1 MEAFISPLLSN
12 YCEQHGLGRE
22 KEDYIGPVGDDGI
35 NRYCTPTAV
44 KNALHRLATQHNL
57 FLFPPAETEDM
68 MNIAMARDLAMWMQ
82 TSSNGGTTTVGIF
95 PDDFYVGDNVYPGI
109 KAYLYARG
117 FRGEKSDDYFI
128 TSYKTLY
135 DVKDDQ
141 LIPVDTS
148 VYWNLY
154 ESEIQKGSAVIVD
167 IHKWNRGENVIGGGH
182 TLTGKGAK
190 HTSSHGGH
198 ACSFIDPENGKEITT
213 SWKTIRGFPTI
224 EYPSDSGEWWLVNG
238 LWVISPQHINY
249 QVIGSDNNPAGGWN
263 TVLDTRSLE
272 NGLYLIEVILED
284 RAGNIGSTSYP
295 ILVNN

>member
-1 MEAFISPLLSN
+1 
-12 YCEQHGLGRE
+12 
-22 KEDYIGPVGDDGI
+22 
-35 NRYCTPTAV
+35 
-44 KNALHRLATQHNL
+44 
-57 FLFPPAETEDM
+57 M

-109 KAYLYARG
+109 KAYLFARG
-117 FRGEKSDDYFI
+117 FREEKSDDYFI
-128 TSYKTLY
+128 TSYKTSY

-190 HTSSHGGH
+190 HTSSQGVH

-238 LWVISPQHINY
+238 LWIISPQHINY

-263 TVLDTRSLE
+263 TVLDTRSLD
-272 NGLYLIEVILED
+272 NGLYLIEVIFED
-284 RAGNIGSTSYP
+284 SAGNIGSTSYP